1 MREFSLER
9 NISFDGDGVEMFPM
23 NEETSSCVM
32 KMLAVISALSIMGVN
47 IPIITTISRGK
58 EWTFIN
64 LMVLLDCVD
73 AVAHIPILCQYF
85 L

>member
-9 NISFDGDGVEMFPM
+9 NISFEGEGVEMFPM
-23 NEETSSCVM
+23 NEETSSYMM
-32 KMLAVISALSIMGVN
+32 KMLVVISGLSILGVN
-47 IPIITTISRGK
+47 IPIITIITRGK

-73 AVAHIPILCQYF
+73 AIGHIPILCQYF
-85 L
+85 V